1 MSWGLPKE
9 GVGSIIRRGEFCAMK
24 TAPSLVHHF
33 LEASAQLFPVKTAVV
48 HERSRAGYSEVNKWA
63 NQLAHGLIQGGFG
76 PGDRAVL
83 LCENSIDYVY
93 CYYGILKA
101 GGIVASLNTDIK
113 SDGLA
118 ELLKELEPKI
128 LLVSS
133 KLEKT
138 VRALGPALSG
148 AVRLMVIRPRLTGQ
162 STDGDVFPHIDELP
176 GLPEE
181 DPGLAINPKS
191 CAAIIY
197 TSGSAGKPKGVM
209 LSHANIVANTR
220 AIVAYLE
227 LTSADVQ
234 MVVLPFYYVMGKSL
248 LNTHVAVGGTVVIN
262 NKFAYTASVLKQ
274 MAEEKITGFSGV
286 PSTFAHL
293 LFKSPL
299 AQYRDKLP
307 ALRYCSQAGG
317 HMPRHI
323 KLKLLS
329 VLPGHTRLI
338 VMYGATEAAARLTYV
353 PPERLR
359 SKIDSIGIP
368 IAGVTMSVMSPEG
381 KVLRPGETGELVA
394 RGDNIMLGY
403 YKDEEATRKALDEHG
418 YRTGDLGYRDEEGFL
433 YITGRKDAQIKLG
446 GRRLNP
452 QEIEDTIVES
462 DLAVECLVFGI
473 PDPLQG
479 QRLVGL
485 VVPIRK
491 TAGTVEGILKYC
503 GAKLPKFKVPRSLLL
518 VEAIPKTS
526 SGKPDRA
533 RSVRLLVTGKVAG
546 E

>member
-1 MSWGLPKE
+1 
-9 GVGSIIRRGEFCAMK
+9 MK

-33 LEASAQLFPVKTAVV
+33 LERSAALFPDKVAVV
-48 HERSRAGYSEVNKWA
+48 YEQSRAGYSEVNKSA
-63 NQLAHGLIQGGFG
+63 NQLAHGLIQAGVS
-76 PGDRAVL
+76 PGDRVVL

-101 GGIVASLNTDIK
+101 GGIIASLNTDIK

-118 ELLKELEPKI
+118 ELLKELKPKI
-128 LLVSS
+128 LIVSS

-138 VRALGPALSG
+138 VQALGPALSD
-148 AVRLMVIRPRLTGQ
+148 AVRLLVIRPHLTGQ
-162 STDGDVFPHIDELP
+162 STDGDVFPYIDEIL

-181 DPGLAINPKS
+181 DPGLAIDPNS

-262 NKFAYTASVLKQ
+262 NKSPYTAAVLKQ
-274 MAEEKITGFSGV
+274 MAEEAVTGFSGV
-286 PSTFAHL
+286 PSTYAHL

-323 KLKLLS
+323 KLELLS
-329 VLPGHTRLI
+329 VLPGHTRLV

-359 SKIDSIGIP
+359 SKLDSIGVP
-368 IAGVTMSVMSPEG
+368 ISGVTMSVLSPEG
-381 KVLRPGETGELVA
+381 KVLGPGETGELVA
-394 RGDNIMLGY
+394 WGENIMLGY
-403 YKDEEATRKALDEHG
+403 YKDSEATKRALDRHG
-418 YRTGDLGYRDEEGFL
+418 YHTGDLGFVDDEGF
-433 YITGRKDAQIKLG
+433 YYVTGRKDDQLKVG
-446 GRRLNP
+446 GRRVNP
-452 QEIEDTIVES
+452 REIEDIVVES
-462 DLAVECLVFGI
+462 GQAVECIIFGI
-473 PDPLQG
+473 EDAILG
-479 QRLVGL
+479 HRLAGL
-485 VVPIRK
+485 VVPIRESSE
-491 TAGTVEGILKYC
+491 TSRNILDYC
-503 GAKLPKFKVPRSLLL
+503 NQKLPKYKLPASLLM
-518 VEAIPKTS
+518 VRTIPKNS
-526 SGKPDRA
+526 SGKPDRLK
-533 RSVRLLVTGKVAG
+533 SLEFYEKSLGKKTGRDA
-546 E
+546 